1 MLSEGG
7 IHIVE
12 SHQQIDHRG
21 FTRSGGADDQPR
33 YARVRFR
40 LIANICLQFFPLPV
54 IIKSTTSRE
63 GAAGTPYGRPAQRVK
78 KRWVIHAV
86 FVGLIAAEAKE
97 DRRPVLVVQDGQIL
111 DYNTSA
117 KELGI
122 TPFKTLIEAL
132 RLAPDALVVDFHPRH
147 HRKWIDTMQDILRGW
162 TPWLKIVSD
171 QEWYAAFYSEHPR
184 EQWREL
190 FARLKDRLPDR
201 GWRGYSGLAGRPSTA
216 EAISLRIV
224 EEGLRAF
231 SPPSR
236 MAVLPVSGAWVE
248 DDAEF
253 VRHLPLRFFRH
264 IPPQIKEEMERLGVH
279 TGEQLTKIP
288 PVLLQR
294 RFGPEALTWQHF
306 AAGEL
311 GDSFVPRDP
320 GKTLSQTWVAPAGE
334 AVPTESTELLL
345 DLLCDALVKRL
356 EREQVGIQGIAIQWT
371 DDEGNRVWEQHLFPE
386 VLAHPEGI
394 RRSARVLN
402 IRLRSRHPEIT
413 RISGVQLT
421 ATHLHPFRG
430 EQVSWLL
437 RGNEFYPPLEFR
449 QQTWRFLIDELG
461 QKYPRAPIRFGLSVP
476 WRNQRQA
483 WWDPWQNSSQACGS
497 PPNPMKGS
505 QLSS

>member
-1 MLSEGG
+1 M
-7 IHIVE
+7 
-12 SHQQIDHRG
+12 
-21 FTRSGGADDQPR
+21 
-33 YARVRFR
+33 
-40 LIANICLQFFPLPV
+40 
-54 IIKSTTSRE
+54 
-63 GAAGTPYGRPAQRVK
+63 
-78 KRWVIHAV
+78 IHAT
-86 FVGLIAAEAKE
+86 FVGLYAVEERSAGN
-97 DRRPVLVVQDGQIL
+97 RPVLVVRDGRIV
-111 DYNTSA
+111 DYNTAAGS
-117 KELGI
+117 LGVTLA
-122 TPFKTLIEAL
+122 TPVIEAL
-132 RLAPDALVVDFHPRH
+132 RLAPDALVSEFDPDRH
-147 HRKWIDTMQDILRGW
+147 RRWIGEMRRILRGW
-162 TPWLKIVSD
+162 TPWLEIVAD
-171 QEWYAAFYSEHPR
+171 QEWYAAFFSDHPR

-190 FARLKDRLPDR
+190 FARLTDRLPGR
-201 GWRGYSGLAGRPSTA
+201 GWSGFSGLAGRKSTA
-216 EAISLRIV
+216 EAVSLRIIEDGPKV
-224 EEGLRAF
+224 F
-231 SPPSR
+231 SPPFR
-236 MAVLPVSGAWVE
+236 LAAPPVFGALVE
-248 DDAEF
+248 DDADF
-253 VRHLPLRFFRH
+253 FRHLPLRFFRH

-279 TGEQLTKIP
+279 TGEQLMKIP
-288 PVLLQR
+288 LVLLQR

-334 AVPTESTELLL
+334 AVPTESTEPLL

-356 EREQVGIQGIAIQWT
+356 EREQVGVQGIAIQWT
-371 DDEGNRVWEQHLFPE
+371 DDEENRVWEQHLFPE
-386 VLAHPEGI
+386 VLAHPEEI
-394 RRSARVLN
+394 RRSARELN

-421 ATHLHPFRG
+421 ATHLHPLRG

-483 WWDPWQNSSQACGS
+483 WWDPWQNSSQVCGS